1 MIVHNYTTIIV
12 DRRTLELLDDIPT
25 RTAVEKFGAAALN
38 SPGVE
43 AVKFEE
49 VGDGDVT
56 EEVRLVKADLP
67 PSFTP
72 SPSGPPMVERVE
84 REVLLKI
91 ITSAFRDG
99 YKWRFSDGGEK
110 PVLADVEDIDFLNA
124 VMEGNISLAA
134 NDTLRCLVL
143 EEQTL
148 DGGVLRKETK
158 V

>member
-1 MIVHNYTTIIV
+1 MELILKGGGIAGMGYVGLLTALKLLRGKRPDSVETKEDGSAVIVHNHTTIIV

-25 RTAVEKFGAAALN
+25 RAAVEKFGAAALN

-67 PSFTP
+67 ALVTP
-72 SPSGPPMVERVE
+72 SPEPVPPMVERVE

-91 ITSAFRDG
+91 ITFGLSR
-99 YKWRFSDGGEK
+99 R
-110 PVLADVEDIDFLNA
+110 I
-124 VMEGNISLAA
+124 
-134 NDTLRCLVL
+134 
-143 EEQTL
+143 
-148 DGGVLRKETK
+148 
-158 V
+158 